1 MPRTSPCLWFD
12 NQAEEAANFYCSIFP
27 NSKIKTITHFGA
39 NMPGPG
45 GGVLTVSFELDGQD
59 DLALNGGPLFKFSEA
74 ISLCVYCKSQ
84 DEIDAYWEKLTA
96 GGGEPGVC
104 GLAQGQIRPLLAGDP
119 RRLGPAAQ
127 GQDAGRPG
135 YGGRHENE
143 EDRSGGDPAGLRGPL
158 ILPFRCGNHQKL

>member
-39 NMPGPG
+39 NMPGPE

-104 GLAQGQIRPLLAGDP
+104 GWLKDKYGLSWQVIHEGWDQLLKDKTRGDRVMAAVMRMKRIDLAAIQRA
-119 RRLGPAAQ
+119 
-127 GQDAGRPG
+127 
-135 YGGRHENE
+135 YE
-143 EDRSGGDPAGLRGPL
+143 GL
-158 ILPFRCGNHQKL
+158 